1 MARAQMRASTADR
14 DRAVELLTRAYT
26 EGRLTKDEH
35 DARVERA
42 MTAATFTELDA
53 VVVDLPGAGPVA
65 PMPLAPPQMV
75 KTNSLAITSLVCGI
89 AQFMFGPLATV
100 PAVVCGH
107 MARHQIR
114 RTGEQ
119 GAGMALAG
127 LILGWIGVG
136 FTVLVILIAIL
147 AAVAVSRGSGVSG

>member
-1 MARAQMRASTADR
+1 
-14 DRAVELLTRAYT
+14 
-26 EGRLTKDEH
+26 
-35 DARVERA
+35 
-42 MTAATFTELDA
+42 MTAATFAELDA

-65 PMPLAPPQMV
+65 PVPSAVPQFA
-75 KTNSLAITSLVCGI
+75 KTNSLAITSLICGL
-89 AQFMFGPLATV
+89 AQMMFGPLATV

-107 MARHQIR
+107 MARGQIR

-136 FTVLVILIAIL
+136 FTVLLVIIAVL
-147 AAVAVSRGSGVSG
+147 AVVAVSSSGGAGG